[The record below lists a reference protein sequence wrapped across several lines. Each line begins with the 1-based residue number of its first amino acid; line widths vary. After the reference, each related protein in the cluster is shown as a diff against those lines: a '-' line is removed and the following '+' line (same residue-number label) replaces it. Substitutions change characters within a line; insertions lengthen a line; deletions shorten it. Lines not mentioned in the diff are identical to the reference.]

1 MAIKK
6 DAAKADIGPKK
17 QVKATFA
24 ECTAENPLKCKYHGI
39 GALQK
44 LVGDTLY
51 NAGLGKVANICTKDG
66 KGYKIQ
72 IPQEVNIPENAYSAL
87 SDALFDKGFS
97 LDYKDIEN
105 NMTVFTAVRTD
116 GGDFVTPEG
125 EAELE
130 DADTLSSTEAPE
142 NNTVSKSTVTKKD
155 PFAELE
161 NMDVDALI
169 AENELDADLMDNFD
183 ELDEVTAEATE
194 DLENELI
201 GNDDYDDIIFS
212 EVDENLKPQE
222 LDEQDI
228 KELMLLQGIQPSYFA
243 THDDLMPEY
252 KAIISTG
259 KNKSGTDLSPSQ
271 KAWWGT
277 LINEVKKQGF
287 DNPAAKQLL
296 KTFGKEGDQG
306 KNKEITK
313 EDCVALM
320 SAAGHEVDNYPDDAA
335 EQWYHI
341 ITTGKHAN
349 GYPISGNVLAKDFWK
364 KIAEKAEQSGEE
376 LAALPVLKATLAK
389 LEGREKQK
397 TLTDDDIV
405 EAFNPI
411 YDPTEDGPLE
421 KNTYIKEFYKSVL
434 TNPSGQKLAPAQLNW
449 FKEASEIAHA
459 EGINN
464 YAVELLDKMLEENG
478 MLTKPSKLAVGAA
491 SDNGAEPPTKESL
504 LDEMGNVIN
513 HIHETGLSLTWD
525 KKKGNELGTAF
536 EKAINA
542 NDLEGAAKA
551 LNNFKDYIHK
561 LESGDEDTSVE
572 GDSVTTEEIGD
583 FFKNCGIK
591 KKSLLSEENLTAT
604 KEALESGLWQ
614 GKPLT
619 KGNKK
624 WYAALAKKV
633 PDHKVAKAINAMLE
647 GGEMPVAA
655 SVEPKKFSLKEI
667 KDFLG
672 TYSGHK
678 KLKIP
683 EKSKEVKDILG
694 KGTVN
699 GKPIGSLEDW
709 EIEELEDDYKACD
722 NGPIKDAILSVLG
735 NKGITASTATST
747 ASSGGG
753 AKDAIV
759 SALSEG
765 GGKSMVVEGMLKPLE
780 HDASKF
786 PQKITQDELDKAI
799 KVGKKLGGH
808 GGLGTR
814 LVEIGGKQYV
824 CKAAS
829 GTGASVIKNGYN
841 ADMAYRSGGV
851 YAPDA
856 QLYEFGDGKIYKLS
870 EFVKGKRLIDVW
882 QTADEATRDGIRK
895 ELLKGYPL
903 DVLFSN
909 YDVLGTSPE
918 DSVSVT
924 IQGADGKPQQ
934 THVAFNNIMI
944 GDDGHAY
951 RVDNDGSF
959 AMTGTGG
966 IKHSGGGGYITKV
979 EAENWG
985 NWADRK
991 WIDDFRTLRRNEKNL
1006 GIFDRYSTADIF
1018 LSAGNINLD
1027 AVVGTL
1033 PNGIQKALAKPL
1045 FEMKQMTWRAV
1056 NISLGGY
1063 KNNEFIS
1070 MALDASYEASKRG
1083 LRELCKMNVSWN
1095 NAGFGAYKKSWGAYQ
1110 MKDFDE
1116 PMPEEPK
1123 DPSKELKEKLPNDAY
1138 TGKKIISVLLGAVKT
1153 INNHGGVKQTDAQGN
1168 VLGNG
1173 YAMKDPDYKPNQS
1186 KIAEWEKID
1195 REKLEELAK
1204 TDAGAATCL
1213 GIYDTIAYSKA
1224 NGWKKPIGQIPTD
1237 IEIKAKLPEGY
1248 QSPTEKKLQDDMA
1261 GAIEQFK
1268 KDHEHYENV
1277 TLPEYLKRKSAHI
1290 QAEEAKAKKA
1300 GGSIYHNFHH
1310 FAELLMGDG
1319 ISTDGVM
1326 HKVKTSGIAPIESS
1340 MHAQKG
1346 SSYATAAVKW
1356 KVREMMAL
1364 GHTPDQ
1370 ILQMGQSGDLYN
1382 GNSYVSVINNL
1393 LLPNKAEWDRDM
1405 ASQAMYLG
1413 MNMVKMENE
1422 LNDVYD
1428 KKSGV
1433 IFLNRNISSTP
1444 QGLNAAEEALYNS
1457 KTDMGWVGPHVD
1469 SAADCMQFEKNS
1481 WSGTKKQVYA
1491 VPLSRIVCCA
1501 NNATATG
1508 AHQDYGYNEN
1518 EYVGNLYNLPCWVY
1532 HPSNNLTWKVAI
1544 DNAKKSSGMMG
1555 MLKKFAQRLG
1565 FFNTLTN

>member
-6 DAAKADIGPKK
+6 NAAKADIGPKK

-24 ECTAENPLKCKYHGI
+24 ECTAKEPLKCKYHGLKALDKLI
-39 GALQK
+39 GNVLASSGHPMPFVTDKHEGEYELR
-44 LVGDTLY
+44 LPSDIDLPG
-51 NAGLGKVANICTKDG
+51 G
-66 KGYKIQ
+66 
-72 IPQEVNIPENAYSAL
+72 AYSNLVKAL
-87 SDALFDKGFS
+87 ADKGFS
-97 LDYKDIEN
+97 ITSKGKHESGAFQYEIKPS
-105 NMTVFTAVRTD
+105 D
-116 GGDFVTPEG
+116 GSGFESPEG

-130 DADTLSSTEAPE
+130 DADILSSSKAPE

-161 NMDVDALI
+161 NMDVDSLI
-169 AENELDADLMDNFD
+169 SENELDADLMDNFD

-212 EVDENLKPQE
+212 EVDENLQPEE

-228 KELMLLQGIQPSYFA
+228 KNLVSFKGVTDDHFEQNPDLLD
-243 THDDLMPEY
+243 TY
-252 KAIISTG
+252 KA
-259 KNKSGTDLSPSQ
+259 
-271 KAWWGT
+271 
-277 LINEVKKQGF
+277 
-287 DNPAAKQLL
+287 
-296 KTFGKEGDQG
+296 
-306 KNKEITK
+306 
-313 EDCVALM
+313 
-320 SAAGHEVDNYPDDAA
+320 
-335 EQWYHI
+335 I
-341 ITTGKHAN
+341 ITTGKNPNGDALNEHQKVWWNDILSKTKNAN
-349 GYPISGNVLAKDFWK
+349 EDELPALKVLKATMKKVSGYQEPSSQEITEADCVELMKAAGHDTDNYSEAAPAAWLHLFKTGENEFGVPISGMILEAWK
-364 KIAEKAEQSGEE
+364 SNAEKAEASGKS

-389 LEGREKQK
+389 LEGRENKK

-405 EAFNPI
+405 EAFKPIFNP
-411 YDPTEDGPLE
+411 TVEGPLE
-421 KNTYIKEFYKSVL
+421 KNTHFKDLYKSVI
-434 TNPSGQKLAPAQLNW
+434 TNHLNPNGDPLSNGQLEW
-449 FKEASEIAHA
+449 FKEASEKAHA
-459 EGINN
+459 AGVNN
-464 YAVELLDKMLEENG
+464 YAVELLDKMLEEKG
-478 MLTKPSKLAVGAA
+478 MIEKKGNTSGG
-491 SDNGAEPPTKESL
+491 SEEPPTKEAL
-504 LDEMGNVIN
+504 LDEMGNVIS
-513 HIHETGLSLTWD
+513 HIHENGLSLTWD

-551 LNNFKDYIHK
+551 LANFKDYIHK

-583 FFKNCGIK
+583 FFKKCGIK
-591 KKSLLSEENLTAT
+591 KKSLLSEENLAAT
-604 KEALESGLWQ
+604 KEALETGLWQ

-619 KGNKK
+619 KANKK

-633 PDHKVAKAINAMLE
+633 PDHKVAKAINAMLA

-655 SVEPKKFSLKEI
+655 S
-667 KDFLG
+667 
-672 TYSGHK
+672 
-678 KLKIP
+678 
-683 EKSKEVKDILG
+683 
-694 KGTVN
+694 
-699 GKPIGSLEDW
+699 
-709 EIEELEDDYKACD
+709 
-722 NGPIKDAILSVLG
+722 
-735 NKGITASTATST
+735 TST

-765 GGKSMVVEGMLKPLE
+765 GGKSMAVEGMLKPLE

-786 PQKITQDELDKAI
+786 PQNVTQKELDEAI
-799 KVGKKLGGH
+799 KKGKKLGGH

-814 LVEIGGKQYV
+814 LVEIGGKKYV

-841 ADMAYRSGGV
+841 ADMAYRAGGV

-856 QLYEFGDGKIYKLS
+856 QLYEFGDGKTYKLS

-966 IKHSGGGGYITKV
+966 IKNSGGGGYTTKV

-1095 NAGFGAYKKSWGAYQ
+1095 NAGFGVYKKSWGAYQ
-1110 MKDFDE
+1110 MKDFEE

-1173 YAMKDPDYKPNQS
+1173 YAMKDPDYKPNAS

-1248 QSPTEKKLQDDMA
+1248 QSPTEKKLLDDMA

-1326 HKVKTSGIAPIESS
+1326 HKVKTSGIAPIEDS

-1364 GHTPDQ
+1364 GYTSDQ
-1370 ILQMGQSGDLYN
+1370 ILKMGQSGDLYN

-1393 LLPNKAEWDRDM
+1393 LLPNKAEWDMDM

-1544 DNAKKSSGMMG
+1544 DKAKKSSGMIG